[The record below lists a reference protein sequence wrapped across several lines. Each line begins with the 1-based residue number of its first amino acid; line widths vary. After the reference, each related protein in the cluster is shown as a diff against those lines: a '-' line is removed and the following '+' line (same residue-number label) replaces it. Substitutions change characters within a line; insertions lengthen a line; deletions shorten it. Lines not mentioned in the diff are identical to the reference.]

1 MKVAVLGAAR
11 ISRDSSLYQQAY
23 SLGKILAIKKCIL
36 TAGGGKGIMEA
47 VSIPYKNDTELL
59 NSICIDGDQD
69 GDECYKWNGY
79 GKSIFVKDVK
89 EQSSILCD
97 NQDIIIVFPG
107 GTGTL
112 HELFY
117 ILTCRIYMSTKIILI
132 GQQLKDLLDYCT
144 KCMGNELF
152 NINYNNIVFINS
164 VYELDI

>member
-1 MKVAVLGAAR
+1 MKVSVLGAAR

-23 SLGKILAIKKCIL
+23 SLGKILAVKKYNL

-47 VSIPYKNDTELL
+47 VSIPYKYQPELL

-79 GKSIFVKDVK
+79 GKSIFVKDVN
-89 EQSSILCD
+89 EQSSFLCN

-117 ILTCRIYMSTKIILI
+117 ILTCRINMSTKIILI
-132 GQQLKDLLDYCT
+132 GQQLKDLLDFCIES
-144 KCMGNELF
+144 MGNELF